1 MTNFWK
7 KYQRDMVI
15 LLLLASCVIAGPLIG
30 QPQKFDRG
38 DRVEFATMVPTL
50 FGEWQQVSL
59 KGPGKLPDQLDINE
73 LYQALYSHPSMGQIA
88 LTLEYTS
95 DSRRE
100 FELHYPDICHGVRG
114 DKVVPYSPQR
124 LALSDGRT
132 IHAALMNWQQQGDG
146 YNALTAYWYIT
157 PDGLTIDSGRLKI
170 QQALAGLFSNPEA
183 AVMVRFDAFYELPLT
198 PQKRADLVAAIAAFN
213 LQFEAGIDSQANN
226 LLYNNLSNHL
236 SQEGI

>member
-1 MTNFWK
+1 MGRLSK
-7 KYQRDMVI
+7 RYQRDMVT
-15 LLLLASCVIAGPLIG
+15 LLLLVCCAIAGPLIG

-38 DRVEFATMVPTL
+38 NRMGFATMVPTQL
-50 FGEWQQVSL
+50 GEWQQVSL
-59 KGPGKLPDQLDINE
+59 KEPGNLPEQLDINE
-73 LYQALYSHPSMGQIA
+73 LYQTLYSHPSLGQIA

-100 FELHYPDICHGVRG
+100 FELHYPDICHSVRG
-114 DKVVPYSPQR
+114 DKVVPYSPQP
-124 LALSDGRT
+124 LVLSNGRT

-170 QQALAGLFSNPEA
+170 QQALAGLFSSPEA

-198 PQKRADLVAAIAAFN
+198 PQKRTDLIKAIAAFN
-213 LQFEAGIDSQANN
+213 HQFETGIDSQANN
-226 LLYNNLSNHL
+226 LFYNQLYNQLPLENT
-236 SQEGI
+236 